1 MIHLWRLSTVI
12 DCGTINW
19 DKRVLLWFQLSE
31 YDVEPQD
38 TTLPIYKQFAKTP
51 YGWLITIDVEKT
63 NSPTDISVCYK
74 TNKFIMDIIGKDM
87 VMACDINQDRIKW
100 FKEKLINRA
109 WSMFDLEIDIW
120 EYQWKPIY
128 NVISATPSNVE
139 DTFEWWV
146 DVKTFLFTDETI
158 LSDINALGFDNKHVK
173 NSDEYNILK
182 QKTLDSEEIPF

>member
-1 MIHLWRLSTVI
+1 MKHLWRLSTVI

-19 DKRVLLWFQLSE
+19 DRRVLLWFQLSE

-51 YGWLITIDVEKT
+51 YGWLLTLWTDFCNDMCDWLWLTDVKNEINELISKAW
-63 NSPTDISVCYK
+63 NMYDI
-74 TNKFIMDIIGKDM
+74 
-87 VMACDINQDRIKW
+87 
-100 FKEKLINRA
+100 
-109 WSMFDLEIDIW
+109 EIEMW
-120 EYQWKPIY
+120 EYQWKPTY
-128 NVISATPSNVE
+128 NVVSVSPSDVE

-146 DVKTFLFTDETI
+146 DVKTFIFTDETT

-182 QKTLDSEEIPF
+182 QKTLEDETVPF